1 MELTEPDCMIKRVI
15 SADNV
20 METGLV
26 RPILVG
32 RELQL
37 LELCGTSLQ
46 KRKTNNID
54 IDNVHNLHFL
64 MDGFSLS
71 HQHHHPYS
79 HPRGQRSSPYKP
91 SGLSFCHTVALHN
104 SRVVPLWQFIAGSAA
119 RFSDRTISPP
129 GRTAT
134 GGDSRDSQLSQ

>member
-20 METGLV
+20 METGLA
-26 RPILVG
+26 RPLYWG
-32 RELQL
+32 E
-37 LELCGTSLQ
+37 SLNSS
-46 KRKTNNID
+46 RALRHIFAEGETNKD
-54 IDNVHNLHFL
+54 SDNVHNLHFL

>member
-26 RPILVG
+26 RPLYWG
-32 RELQL
+32 ESSNSWS
-37 LELCGTSLQ
+37 TSLQ
-46 KRKTNNID
+46 KGKTNNID
-54 IDNVHNLHFL
+54 SDNVNNLNFL
-64 MDGFSLS
+64 VDGFPLS

-91 SGLSFCHTVALHN
+91 SGSSFCHTVALHN